1 VIAIA
6 MALCIA
12 GPLPAAAA
20 RYASMVVDA
29 DTGAV
34 LHAVNPDG
42 QNYPASL
49 TKMMTLYL
57 VFEALKERRL
67 TLGQKLP
74 VSNRAA
80 GQSPTKLDLKA
91 GGTVTV
97 DHAIRGIIVKSA
109 NDAAVVVA
117 ETLGGTEARF
127 ARDMTEKA
135 HALGMADTTF
145 RNASGLPHRGQLTTA
160 RDMVTLARALRRD
173 FPQYYHYFA
182 EPSFAYGGQVH
193 DNHNHLLTRY
203 DGVDGVKTG
212 YIRASG
218 FNIVTSAER
227 DGRRL
232 IGVVFGG
239 TSPGARD
246 QRMVDLLDEAFSG
259 RTPVVAALA
268 AKEPASRLPAKS
280 GPKPPVRPRMAGP
293 AEAAVPPRA
302 AEPVEP
308 SVASEWGIQVGAFQ
322 RFAAAKN
329 SVTLAAKRDRV
340 LRGKPT
346 SIARGEGDDDAAEL
360 YRARIFGLTE
370 TQARKSCATLS
381 KKYKMPCITVPPT
394 EEGSADA
401 R

>member
-1 VIAIA
+1 VFRGRVIAIA
-6 MALCIA
+6 MALLIA
-12 GPLPAAAA
+12 AALPAAAA
-20 RYASMVVDA
+20 RYAAMVVDA

-67 TLGQKLP
+67 TLGQRLP
-74 VSNRAA
+74 VSSRAA

-91 GGTVTV
+91 GGAVTV

-117 ETLGGTEARF
+117 EALGGTEARF
-127 ARDMTEKA
+127 AQDMTEKA

-145 RNASGLPHRGQLTTA
+145 RNASGLPHRGQLSTA

-182 EPSFAYGGQVH
+182 EPSFAFGGQVH

-218 FNIVTSAER
+218 FNIVISAER
-227 DGRRL
+227 QGRRL

-246 QRMVDLLDEAFSG
+246 RLPVLGDHDSLRPNAVEQRQAVLLEVCGADRLGRHRSHHIQNKGLDINYGYLSPAARAPYWITLAPLSNGPGRGRVDSDN
-259 RTPVVAALA
+259 ALSN
-268 AKEPASRLPAKS
+268 ASREVMRRK
-280 GPKPPVRPRMAGP
+280 
-293 AEAAVPPRA
+293 
-302 AEPVEP
+302 
-308 SVASEWGIQVGAFQ
+308 GI
-322 RFAAAKN
+322 
-329 SVTLAAKRDRV
+329 
-340 LRGKPT
+340 
-346 SIARGEGDDDAAEL
+346 E
-360 YRARIFGLTE
+360 
-370 TQARKSCATLS
+370 
-381 KKYKMPCITVPPT
+381 
-394 EEGSADA
+394 
-401 R
+401 

>member
-1 VIAIA
+1 VFRGRVIAIA
-6 MALCIA
+6 MALLIA
-12 GPLPAAAA
+12 AALPAAAA
-20 RYASMVVDA
+20 RYAAMVVDA

-74 VSNRAA
+74 VSSRAA

-97 DHAIRGIIVKSA
+97 EHAIRGIAVKSA

-117 ETLGGTEARF
+117 EALGGTEARF
-127 ARDMTEKA
+127 AKDMTERA

-145 RNASGLPHRGQLTTA
+145 RNASGLPHRGQLSTA

-182 EPSFAYGGQVH
+182 EPSFAFGGQVH

-218 FNIVTSAER
+218 FNIVISAER
-227 DGRRL
+227 QGRRL

-246 QRMVDLLDEAFSG
+246 RRMADLLDEAFAG
-259 RTPVVAALA
+259 RAPVVAALA
-268 AKEPASRLPAKS
+268 AKEPASRLPAKPGS
-280 GPKPPVRPRMAGP
+280 KPPAKP
-293 AEAAVPPRA
+293 AS
-302 AEPVEP
+302 VEP
-308 SVASEWGIQVGAFQ
+308 LPAGEWGIQVGAFQ

-370 TQARKSCATLS
+370 AQARRSCAALS
-381 KKYKMPCITVPPT
+381 KKYKMACITVPPT